1 MDLKDKFE
9 SRIRNDEDFKTF
21 ISEYRERIS
30 REGTSDAERQAL
42 MQRSNPRYVL
52 RNWMAQVPTKVVI
65 SHNDFQFIMN

>member
-1 MDLKDKFE
+1 MILKDKFE
-9 SRIRNDEDFKTF
+9 TTRIRNDEDFKTF

-52 RNWMAQVPTKVVI
+52 RNWMAQVLKLQFLTVNLI
-65 SHNDFQFIMN
+65 SL